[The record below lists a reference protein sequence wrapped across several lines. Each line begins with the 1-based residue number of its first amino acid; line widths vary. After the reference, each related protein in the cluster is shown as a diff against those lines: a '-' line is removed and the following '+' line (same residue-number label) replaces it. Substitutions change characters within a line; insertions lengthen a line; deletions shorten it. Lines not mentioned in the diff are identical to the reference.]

1 MAGIYTFAQFWYDVQ
16 TDMTKYSLPEPDDE
30 GVGTGTGRRKRRVDR
45 RPSFRSISKR
55 FIETAQQARAENR
68 FCRSLPLAYP
78 GRLDLDCRRLSRMPH
93 ANRNVSVAPC
103 ALQRS
108 SERANVVE
116 LLDKSK
122 KRPPETIT
130 LDPERQ
136 RSSIERD
143 RKRHNG
149 VKEGDH
155 TSLRNQT
162 SFVLP
167 DLATGS

>member
-1 MAGIYTFAQFWYDVQ
+1 MQ

-30 GVGTGTGRRKRRVDR
+30 GVGTGTGWRKRRVDR

-103 ALQRS
+103 S
-108 SERANVVE
+108 DRANAPTSSSCSQSKETSCRNDHPRSRTSEVE
-116 LLDKSK
+116 DRARSK
-122 KRPPETIT
+122 KAQWRGGGGTTRHAESNFF
-130 LDPERQ
+130 L
-136 RSSIERD
+136 SSFRL
-143 RKRHNG
+143 
-149 VKEGDH
+149 
-155 TSLRNQT
+155 S
-162 SFVLP
+162 
-167 DLATGS
+167 TGS

>member
-1 MAGIYTFAQFWYDVQ
+1 M
-16 TDMTKYSLPEPDDE
+16 
-30 GVGTGTGRRKRRVDR
+30 R
-45 RPSFRSISKR
+45 
-55 FIETAQQARAENR
+55 IETFQ
-68 FCRSLPLAYP
+68 SHLAP
-78 GRLDLDCRRLSRMPH
+78 AH
-93 ANRNVSVAPC
+93 
-103 ALQRS
+103 RS

-149 VKEGDH
+149 VREGDH
-155 TSLRNQT
+155 ASLRNQT

-167 DLATGS
+167 GLATGS